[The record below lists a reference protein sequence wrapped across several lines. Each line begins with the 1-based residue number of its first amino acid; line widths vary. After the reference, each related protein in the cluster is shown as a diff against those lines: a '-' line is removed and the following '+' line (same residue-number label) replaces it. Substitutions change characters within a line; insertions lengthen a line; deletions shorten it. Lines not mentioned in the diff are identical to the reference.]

1 MIPELRTIAAP
12 KAMTFTGLLEKIRYE
27 GAYPTRERAEEAL
40 SAVLG
45 GLGAQI
51 TGEERAAF
59 AASLPREAAQEFTRT
74 APGGAPV
81 PAAGFVDA
89 LAARTGGTAATARWD
104 SRHGAGRGRLTDGPG
119 PRRPRHRRP
128 PDRICPAVRPCT
140 AHHGSLSPPDT
151 ARRIT

>member
-51 TGEERAAF
+51 TGEERVAF
-59 AASLPREAAQEFTRT
+59 AAALPREAAQEFTRA

-81 PAAGFVDA
+81 PAAGFVDT

-104 SRHGAGRGRLTDGPG
+104 AGTVLAAVGALMDPALVARIIDGLPTGYALLFGRAQLT
-119 PRRPRHRRP
+119 
-128 PDRICPAVRPCT
+128 A
-140 AHHGSLSPPDT
+140 A
-151 ARRIT
+151 A

>member
-1 MIPELRTIAAP
+1 
-12 KAMTFTGLLEKIRYE
+12 MTFTGLLEKIRYE

-74 APGGAPV
+74 APG
-81 PAAGFVDA
+81 
-89 LAARTGGTAATARWD
+89 
-104 SRHGAGRGRLTDGPG
+104 
-119 PRRPRHRRP
+119 
-128 PDRICPAVRPCT
+128 
-140 AHHGSLSPPDT
+140 
-151 ARRIT
+151 

>member
-51 TGEERAAF
+51 TGEERVAF
-59 AASLPREAAQEFTRT
+59 AAALPRSRPRVHPRG
-74 APGGAPV
+74 PGGAPV

-104 SRHGAGRGRLTDGPG
+104 AGTVLA
-119 PRRPRHRRP
+119 
-128 PDRICPAVRPCT
+128 AV
-140 AHHGSLSPPDT
+140 GSLMDPALVARIIDGLPTGYALLFGRAQLT
-151 ARRIT
+151 AAA